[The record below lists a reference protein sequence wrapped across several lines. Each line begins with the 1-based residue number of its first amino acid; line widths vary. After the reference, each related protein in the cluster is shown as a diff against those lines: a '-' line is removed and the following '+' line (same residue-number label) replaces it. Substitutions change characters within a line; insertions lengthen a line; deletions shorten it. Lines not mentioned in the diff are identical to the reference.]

1 MRTAA
6 EERAMNAPVQVEAL
20 PGLRVA
26 MLRGEFPQPLVE
38 LPVLPPPTSAPE
50 PDADLRTAVRDML
63 RQRGYRPTGRGK
75 PSSEYLAG
83 ALADGRWPC
92 INAAVDAGN
101 HVSLESGLPVSVVD
115 AELVRGA
122 LRVAIAAEGASYVFN
137 LGGQTIDLGGL
148 VCLFD
153 DDGPCANAVKDAQR
167 TKTRPETRSVLA
179 VVWGC
184 DHCDGSRPARAAAAL
199 ADRWRAAGASVVTV
213 ATAVSAG

>member
-1 MRTAA
+1 MI
-6 EERAMNAPVQVEAL
+6 APVSVEAL

-26 MLRGEFPQPLVE
+26 MLRGDFPQPLVE
-38 LPVLPPPTSAPE
+38 LPTLPPPTAAPE
-50 PDADLRTAVRDML
+50 PDSELRVAVRDML

-92 INAAVDAGN
+92 INVAVDAGN
-101 HVSLESGLPVSVVD
+101 HVSLESGLPISVVD
-115 AELVRGA
+115 ADLVRGDF
-122 LRVAIAAEGASYVFN
+122 RVATAAEGSSYVFN

-148 VCLFD
+148 VCLCD
-153 DDGPCANAVKDAQR
+153 ADGPCANAVKDAQR

-184 DHCDGSRPARAAAAL
+184 DQGGGDRAGRAAAAL
-199 ADRWRAAGASVVTV
+199 AERWRAAGANVVAVETV
-213 ATAVSAG
+213 IAAG

>member
-1 MRTAA
+1 
-6 EERAMNAPVQVEAL
+6 MNSPVQVEAL

-26 MLRGEFPQPLVE
+26 MLRGDFPQPLVE
-38 LPVLPPPTSAPE
+38 LPGLPPPEYAPE
-50 PDADLRTAVRDML
+50 PDAQLRTAVRDML

-92 INAAVDAGN
+92 INVAVDAGN
-101 HVSLESGLPVSVVD
+101 HVSLAWGLPISVVD
-115 AELVRGA
+115 ADLVRGA
-122 LRVAIAAEGASYVFN
+122 LFVQTASEGASYVFN
-137 LGGQTIDLGGL
+137 LGGQTIELGGL
-148 VCLFD
+148 VCLCD

-184 DHCDGSRPARAAAAL
+184 DRGREDRAVRAAEDL
-199 ADRWRAAGASVVTV
+199 ADRWRAAGAIVVAVETSVV
-213 ATAVSAG
+213 AG